1 MDNRYAEDV
10 ETSFADTI
18 VAAHREK
25 IEKEYIAYF
34 VDLPT
39 ALKPPPPPPLQPPN
53 SVLFVIKATC
63 RRYDSAMIL

>member
-1 MDNRYAEDV
+1 MGNRYAEDV

-25 IEKEYIAYF
+25 IEKEYIVYF

-39 ALKPPPPPPLQPPN
+39 ALKPPPPSTPKLRVVCNQGNLQK
-53 SVLFVIKATC
+53 V
-63 RRYDSAMIL
+63 